1 MLFRSDDAEKEM
13 VALIACFHN
22 GHVDYDEPMLSR
34 FTEAERIVILKLTAI
49 LAVANSLDAGHKQKL
64 EILSAKTSNDKFLL
78 TVSANLDA
86 TIENWNFNHH
96 TALFADLFGYKPVL
110 RVRRTL

>member
-1 MLFRSDDAEKEM
+1 M

-22 GHVDYDEPMLSR
+22 GHVNYDEPMLSR

-78 TVSANLDA
+78 TVSANLD
-86 TIENWNFNHH
+86 
-96 TALFADLFGYKPVL
+96 DD
-110 RVRRTL
+110 